1 MFKNKSCLE
10 VRVVMDLVD
19 MRFPSSV
26 IDEDVPITVLLSG
39 CTTDVVL
46 PSEDDEE
53 QCLSRRSEE
62 PALLLEAAAAAA
74 AAAWAAAAADRRVV
88 ALASE
93 AWTITTRFRV
103 LIADACWL
111 PLLLVGTPRM

>member
-1 MFKNKSCLE
+1 
-10 VRVVMDLVD
+10 MDLVD

-53 QCLSRRSEE
+53 QCLSRKS
-62 PALLLEAAAAAA
+62 LLPEAAAA

-103 LIADACWL
+103 LIAADACW
-111 PLLLVGTPRM
+111 PTLLLVGTPRM